1 MVIKKLQSHLITP
14 REKIKKNPA
23 KLGQAVYDIL
33 SKEHHSIQTV
43 EDTIE
48 AMTPKY
54 FEELMNAVDKGCKDF
69 QSPFYIVVQR
79 KKETIAGTVS
89 NVLHHKY
96 VTRQTRPMAT
106 FLRHQWPNADHD
118 LYEVDNNKG
127 TMTLIYTLPSAQD
140 AKTILK
146 NADCYDPKLVEW
158 IVQYNNGRL
167 DFDPRTA
174 LDGKILHGKW
184 PNS

>member
-1 MVIKKLQSHLITP
+1 MVIKKLQSQLITP

-33 SKEHHSIQTV
+33 SKDNQPIQTV
-43 EDTIE
+43 EETIE
-48 AMTPKY
+48 AMTPMY
-54 FEELMNAVDKGCKDF
+54 FEELMKAVDKGCKDYEA
-69 QSPFYIVVQR
+69 PFYIVVQR

-96 VTRQTRPMAT
+96 IARQTKPFAS
-106 FLRHQWPNADHD
+106 FLRHEWPHADHD
-118 LYEVDNNKG
+118 LYEVDSDKG
-127 TMTLIYTLPSAQD
+127 TMTLVYTLPNAQD

-167 DFDPRTA
+167 DLDPRTA
-174 LDGKILHGKW
+174 LHGNVTN
-184 PNS
+184 P